1 MPGKISDEIDEIEEI
16 DVAIDDAIAN
26 ESHDWSQTRTLY
38 VILQGEFCLYRQR
51 NPGSSISDTLH
62 IVAPHIPH
70 HQYKAGPWLSDW
82 RHQTEVP
89 CSPLRLRHAFGDRKQ
104 GNEHACR
111 AVPESNLDIITSLG
125 IEAPN
130 PEDARVHI
138 TARMPL
144 AILPG
149 VAEHA
154 SKDVTVEVTSDGV
167 VTSRKVPTNPTLIA
181 ILVYKWYSG
190 KRPYLWSPY
199 TRAQWHPGGPSEDF
213 LSLHAYASSPRE
225 EDENNPEHARKAF
238 RAAAWLLGEDA
249 HIHFNGATFTP
260 VHATPPAGLSWA
272 QVNLLFSQVLRC
284 HPFKLLTLDDW
295 FSPSNEPLTA
305 ETLKELRSGAS
316 SGNCG
321 PLIGG

>member
-1 MPGKISDEIDEIEEI
+1 MQGSSRGSPCLRRYPGPLRTLRRSQAGVTLTSGPASMFLVRPDKVLEETMPGKISDEIDEIEEI

-149 VAEHA
+149 V
-154 SKDVTVEVTSDGV
+154 
-167 VTSRKVPTNPTLIA
+167 
-181 ILVYKWYSG
+181 
-190 KRPYLWSPY
+190 
-199 TRAQWHPGGPSEDF
+199 
-213 LSLHAYASSPRE
+213 
-225 EDENNPEHARKAF
+225 
-238 RAAAWLLGEDA
+238 
-249 HIHFNGATFTP
+249 
-260 VHATPPAGLSWA
+260 
-272 QVNLLFSQVLRC
+272 
-284 HPFKLLTLDDW
+284 
-295 FSPSNEPLTA
+295 
-305 ETLKELRSGAS
+305 
-316 SGNCG
+316 
-321 PLIGG
+321 